1 MLCNDSDVL
10 GPWVNRPWRNV
21 VAVCIVSIL
30 LALSLVLMAT
40 TLFSTI
46 NMKLFTVVLGGV
58 LLLLAV
64 KAVGLG
70 LHQ

>member
-1 MLCNDSDVL
+1 
-10 GPWVNRPWRNV
+10 

-46 NMKLFTVVLGGV
+46 TMKLFTVVLGGV

>member
-1 MLCNDSDVL
+1 LLCNDSDVL
-10 GPWVNRPWRNV
+10 GPWVNSPWRNV